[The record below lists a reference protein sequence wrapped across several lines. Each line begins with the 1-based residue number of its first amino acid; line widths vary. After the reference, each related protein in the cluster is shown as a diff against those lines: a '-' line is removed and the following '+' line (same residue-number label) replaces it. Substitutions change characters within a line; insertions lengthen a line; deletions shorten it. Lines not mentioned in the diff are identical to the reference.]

1 MSLFW
6 KYGAM
11 TTSEVRQLF
20 PEPRP
25 HINTV
30 STRIQMLESNGY
42 LSHRKE
48 GRGYRYFH
56 VVKPLDY
63 ISGFGISVARSCS
76 GNPWVGMIR
85 SFIEDDKISTDD
97 IRELIE
103 RIVKNKI

>member
-1 MSLFW
+1 MKRLSRKETEIMSLFW

-30 STRIQMLESNGY
+30 STRIRMLESNGY

-48 GRGYRYFH
+48 DRGYRYFH

-63 ISGFGISVARSCS
+63 FQDS
-76 GNPWVGMIR
+76 
-85 SFIEDDKISTDD
+85 E
-97 IRELIE
+97 
-103 RIVKNKI
+103 